1 MSETELARAERRLE
15 EARARVQ
22 ALKNREAQKQ
32 RKLDTRR
39 KVILGGA
46 LVDLAERDDKALA
59 MVERLLRNLS
69 RDVDRNAFEG
79 WEVRGVGEREAQASR
94 SPEDSREAAPGSD
107 GAREGSGGSR
117 GAAGETGGAE
127 ETAGGSGGPEE
138 AGDSAGGPEE
148 TSRPARRSPFVKPP
162 RRENA
167 GAHRDDVRAG
177 RTTEEIAADLTALR
191 GRSFGQ

>member
-46 LVDLAERDDKALA
+46 LVDLAERDDTALA

-94 SPEDSREAAPGSD
+94 SRRTPRGR
-107 GAREGSGGSR
+107 ARERRGTRGLRWIPGGHR
-117 GAAGETGGAE
+117 G
-127 ETAGGSGGPEE
+127 
-138 AGDSAGGPEE
+138 D
-148 TSRPARRSPFVKPP
+148 RWR
-162 RRENA
+162 
-167 GAHRDDVRAG
+167 
-177 RTTEEIAADLTALR
+177 
-191 GRSFGQ
+191 